1 MNRTNQSMGIII
13 VTAMALMLV
22 VGAGLPSMQRSY
34 AHGKSHK
41 ETSSPNVININS
53 DDNSNK
59 NKNEKSKSEDQNGGH
74 FFKDNTHGKSHKET
88 SSPNVININS
98 DDNSNKNK
106 NEKSGPKSQS
116 LNQRSDC
123 QYIIDCRNSNV
134 AVQTSGT
141 SNSVTGFADQS
152 TNSNSNTTS
161 FESIPN
167 MGQLDTGSR
176 R

>member
-13 VTAMALMLV
+13 VAAIALMLV
-22 VGAGLPSMQRSY
+22 VGAGLSSMQRSY

-41 ETSSPNVININS
+41 ETFSPNFINS
-53 DDNSNK
+53 DDN
-59 NKNEKSKSEDQNGGH
+59 G
-74 FFKDNTHGKSHKET
+74 
-88 SSPNVININS
+88 
-98 DDNSNKNK
+98 NKNK
-106 NEKSGPKSQS
+106 NEKSGPKSQN

-134 AVQTSGT
+134 AVQTSGS

-167 MGQLDTGSR
+167 MGQLDTGSPR
-176 R
+176 

>member
-41 ETSSPNVININS
+41 ETSSPNFIDISSN
-53 DDNSNK
+53 DNSGK
-59 NKNEKSKSEDQNGGH
+59 NN
-74 FFKDNTHGKSHKET
+74 
-88 SSPNVININS
+88 
-98 DDNSNKNK
+98 
-106 NEKSGPKSQS
+106 NEKSGPKSQN

-123 QYIIDCRNSNV
+123 HFINECRNSNV
-134 AVQTSGT
+134 AVQTFGS

-152 TNSNSNTTS
+152 TNSDINSTS
-161 FESIPN
+161 FGIPD
-167 MGQLDTGSR
+167 MAAGSPR
-176 R
+176 

>member
-13 VTAMALMLV
+13 VAAMALMLV

-41 ETSSPNVININS
+41 ESSSANF
-53 DDNSNK
+53 NSN
-59 NKNEKSKSEDQNGGH
+59 
-74 FFKDNTHGKSHKET
+74 
-88 SSPNVININS
+88 
-98 DDNSNKNK
+98 DNSNKNK
-106 NEKSGPKSQS
+106 NEKSGPKSQN

-134 AVQTSGT
+134 AVQTFGSR
-141 SNSVTGFADQS
+141 NSVTGFADQS

-167 MGQLDTGSR
+167 MGQLDTGSPR
-176 R
+176 